1 MGAEAENDIRYRITL
16 SVIITLI
23 AAEMVIL
30 TWIVG
35 MMISYIIDDSRHKD
49 LILNEAIFNE
59 GM

>member
-1 MGAEAENDIRYRITL
+1 MGTEVVDDIRYRITL

-49 LILNEAIFNE
+49 LMFNEAVINA
-59 GM
+59 

>member
-1 MGAEAENDIRYRITL
+1 MGSEAADDIRYRIML

-35 MMISYIIDDSRHKD
+35 MMVSYIIDDSRHKD
-49 LILNEAIFNE
+49 LIFNEAVINA
-59 GM
+59 